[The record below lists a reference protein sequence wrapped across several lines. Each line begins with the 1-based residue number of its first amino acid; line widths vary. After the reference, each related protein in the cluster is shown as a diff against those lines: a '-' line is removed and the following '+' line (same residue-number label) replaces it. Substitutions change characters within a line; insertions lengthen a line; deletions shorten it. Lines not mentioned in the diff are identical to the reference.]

1 MSTVNEL
8 IEEIKKG
15 CPELSDS
22 INTLKSN
29 IHQKTLS
36 KVIKKQQI
44 KTQKKPK
51 VKKSTSKSS
60 VKSHDKPTV
69 KSPDKP
75 PEPPDK
81 PPEPH
86 VPAEPKKSS
95 EDIPFSSVITNC
107 NHTNFTSENIA
118 KIRSDSFIDD
128 SEYFNMVTTND
139 DGNCGYHSVIQGLIE
154 CYYIMGNKSN
164 DYLKQF
170 IKDIENVLEINPKEI
185 VVNNRQ
191 KNKIDIPREVVNH
204 FRQFILEVE
213 DPIKKMPDGRP
224 IHIFER
230 ENEVPEVKWN
240 TKKEQYMKA
249 RIPTKQY
256 KKNQTDNKKV
266 YDNING
272 GIKMSDITST
282 NWLREEVVAGIVDI
296 FGVAIYS
303 FLTYEDTTFLTDKI
317 VNTPVK
323 CKEGIKGCGHVIFM
337 VNDGSHFTY
346 LKTDIQDYNNNILK
360 CLGLDIEEKSAS
372 VSSLE
377 SDQESD
383 QSSSQSDKSSS
394 QSDKSSSQSDKPG
407 KSSTNPDIKTLMNLG
422 ISKAKAK
429 TLLEKTGN
437 VKLAANIIFNTISSS
452 STALDSVL
460 SESDLN
466 KLDFSKNKKLYEKE
480 LFKIIR
486 KKMPNEPEHKIQ
498 KVFNDKIKEIKSKYM
513 K

>member
-29 IHQKTLS
+29 IHHKTLS

-51 VKKSTSKSS
+51 VKKSTSKSTS
-60 VKSHDKPTV
+60 KSSS

-75 PEPPDK
+75 PEPSVST
-81 PPEPH
+81 PEPS
-86 VPAEPKKSS
+86 VPEPVEPTKSS
-95 EDIPFSSVITNC
+95 EDIPFSSAITKC
-107 NHTNFTSENIA
+107 NHTDFTSENIA
-118 KIRSDSFIDD
+118 KIKSDSFIGD
-128 SEYFNMVTTND
+128 SEYFTMITTSP

-170 IKDIENVLEINPKEI
+170 IKDIENVLKINPKEI

-191 KNKIDIPREVVNH
+191 KNKIDIPRKIVNH
-204 FRQFILEVE
+204 FRQFILDVE
-213 DPIKKMPDGRP
+213 GPIRKMPDGRP

-230 ENEVPEVKWN
+230 EDEVPNVKWN
-240 TKKEQYMKA
+240 SKKEKYTKA

-256 KKNQTDNKKV
+256 KKNKKINKEI

-272 GIKMSDITST
+272 GIKMSGITST

-303 FLTYEDTTFLTDKI
+303 FLTYEDTTFLTDKK
-317 VNTPVK
+317 VNTPAK
-323 CKEGIKGCGHVIFM
+323 CKEGIKDCGHVIFM

-346 LKTDIQDYNNNILK
+346 LKTDLQDYNNNILK
-360 CLGLDIEEKSAS
+360 CLGLDIEENPSS

-383 QSSSQSDKSSS
+383 QSSSQSVKSN
-394 QSDKSSSQSDKPG
+394 QSDKSPS
-407 KSSTNPDIKTLMNLG
+407 KSSTNSDIKTLMDLG
-422 ISKAKAK
+422 VSKTKAKN
-429 TLLEKTGN
+429 LLEKTGD
-437 VKLAANIIFNTISSS
+437 VKLAADMLFNTSSSS

-466 KLDFSKNKKLYEKE
+466 KLNFSKNKKLYEKE

-498 KVFNDKIKEIKSKYM
+498 KAFNEKIKEIKSKYM

>member
-29 IHQKTLS
+29 IHHKTLS
-36 KVIKKQQI
+36 KVIKKQQV

-51 VKKSTSKSS
+51 FKKSSSKSS
-60 VKSHDKPTV
+60 IK
-69 KSPDKP
+69 
-75 PEPPDK
+75 PPDK
-81 PPEPH
+81 PPKPEP
-86 VPAEPKKSS
+86 VGIKKSS
-95 EDIPFSSVITNC
+95 EDIPFSSIITNC
-107 NHTNFTSENIA
+107 NHTEFTSENIA
-118 KIRSDSFIDD
+118 KIRSDSFIDN
-128 SEYFNMVTTND
+128 SEYFTMITTSP

-170 IKDIENVLEINPKEI
+170 IKDIENKIEINPKEI
-185 VVNNRQ
+185 VVKNRQ

-204 FRQFILEVE
+204 FRQFILDVE
-213 DPIKKMPDGRP
+213 DPVRKMPDGRP

-230 ENEVPEVKWN
+230 EDEVPEVKWN

-249 RIPTKQY
+249 RMPAKQY
-256 KKNQTDNKKV
+256 KKNQKDNKKI

-303 FLTYEDTTFLTDKI
+303 FLTYEDTTYFTDKK
-317 VNTPVK
+317 VNTPAK
-323 CKEGIKGCGHVIFM
+323 CKEGIKDCGHVIFM

-346 LKTDIQDYNNNILK
+346 LKTDLQDYNNNILK
-360 CLGLDIEEKSAS
+360 CLGLDIEENPSS

-383 QSSSQSDKSSS
+383 QSSSQSVKSN
-394 QSDKSSSQSDKPG
+394 QSVKPD
-407 KSSTNPDIKTLMNLG
+407 KSSTNSDIKTLMDLG
-422 ISKAKAK
+422 VSKAKAK
-429 TLLEKTGN
+429 TLLEKTGD
-437 VKLAANIIFNTISSS
+437 VKLAADMLFNTSSS
-452 STALDSVL
+452 SSSVLDSVL
-460 SESDLN
+460 SKSDLEN
-466 KLDFSKNKKLYEKE
+466 LDFSKNKKLYEKE
-480 LFKIIR
+480 LFKILR
-486 KKMPNEPEHKIQ
+486 KEMPNEPEHIIQ
-498 KVFNDKIKEIKSKYM
+498 KAFNEKIKEIKSKHM